1 MNKILLAIV
10 LLAALPAHA
19 KGPKEIG
26 SIYARIDMCA
36 IAGKINKVEK
46 GIIFLKVSDKYD
58 MGDKPKW
65 FKKAVTKGQLE
76 EFKRINQE
84 DSKVGRAISCGVLK
98 SRWLKP
104 KAGN

>member
-1 MNKILLAIV
+1 MKKILLVIT

-26 SIYARIDMCA
+26 SIYARIDMCS

-58 MGDKPKW
+58 MGNKPKW

-76 EFKRINQE
+76 TFKRIDRE
-84 DSKVGRAISCGVLK
+84 DSEVGRAISCGILK
-98 SRWLKP
+98 STWLK
-104 KAGN
+104 